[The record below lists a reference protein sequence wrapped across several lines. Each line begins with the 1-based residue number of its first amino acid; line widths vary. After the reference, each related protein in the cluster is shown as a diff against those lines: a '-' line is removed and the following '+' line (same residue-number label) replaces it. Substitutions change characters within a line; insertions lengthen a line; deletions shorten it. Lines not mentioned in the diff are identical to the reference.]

1 MGALSLTEGTRQN
14 RPVTVLDMGSSLD
27 MQTAETLAGL
37 LREAAG
43 LSRPVVID
51 ASAVERVSTSAIQL
65 LLAMDR
71 AMSGAGGELTLE
83 NPSGAFMAAFADC
96 GIRPADMNWKHLSEG
111 VDG

>member
-14 RPVTVLDMGSSLD
+14 RPVAVLEMGSSLD

-43 LSRPVVID
+43 QSRPVVID
-51 ASAVERVSTSAIQL
+51 ASEVERVSTSAVQL

-71 AMSGAGGELTLE
+71 AMAGPEKDLTLE
-83 NPSGAFMAAFADC
+83 NPSAAFMDAFADC
-96 GIRPADMNWKHLSEG
+96 GIRQANMNWKLLSG
-111 VDG
+111 VANG